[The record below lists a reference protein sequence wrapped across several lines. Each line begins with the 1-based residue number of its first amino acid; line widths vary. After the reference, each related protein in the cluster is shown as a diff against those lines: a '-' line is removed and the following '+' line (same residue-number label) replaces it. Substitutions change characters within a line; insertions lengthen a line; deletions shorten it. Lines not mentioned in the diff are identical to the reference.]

1 VFFWALF
8 GGVGWW
14 TAAADAVLVVVVV
27 VVVGVGVELLRC
39 RVVLPLL
46 EEPSKTSSPK
56 VSVAD
61 VNLFQKLA
69 MNVFLYW
76 AAAAVSKVFRFTK
89 KPKNQKRKDPPAWHP
104 PKLPKIV
111 GFTAIVLLN
120 FLRSNQKNLYRAI
133 FQLRG
138 CIVLFACLAKSHIC
152 EKRTFLIEDND
163 NLSFFSSKI
172 GSNRWITIFF

>member
-69 MNVFLYW
+69 MNDLSLE
-76 AAAAVSKVFRFTK
+76 ARRGAAVKVFRFSNSPK
-89 KPKNQKRKDPPAWHP
+89 KEGPGPAWHP
-104 PKLPKIV
+104 HPKLTKIV
-111 GFTAIVLLN
+111 VYMLLY
-120 FLRSNQKNLYRAI
+120 F
-133 FQLRG
+133 
-138 CIVLFACLAKSHIC
+138 
-152 EKRTFLIEDND
+152 
-163 NLSFFSSKI
+163 
-172 GSNRWITIFF
+172 